1 MAVYYWKSGSLTITY
16 CFTSLLIGK
25 IIIKNLTITIV
36 SIVLGFTGAYA
47 DNNKGQVAYSQGL
60 YDIALKEFTAA
71 AADDD
76 RNAQFNLGIMY
87 ENGHGV
93 KQSDVK
99 AGEWFQKA
107 ADNGHPEAPMA
118 LMLLYEYF

>member
-1 MAVYYWKSGSLTITY
+1 MLSILN
-16 CFTSLLIGK
+16 FTS
-25 IIIKNLTITIV
+25 
-36 SIVLGFTGAYA
+36 AHA
-47 DNNKGQVAYSQGL
+47 DNNKGEIAYSKAL
-60 YDIALKEFTAA
+60 YGIAFKEFTI
-71 AADDD
+71 AADGGD